1 VKIGV
6 IGPGAMGCLLA
17 GKLALS
23 GQEVILLDHQ
33 EQRADLVDREGLTI
47 EGIKG
52 LFRIKVPVTVN
63 AQRLS
68 EADVILVCVKAYDS
82 RIVAQTIQRVNQ
94 EATCLTLQNG
104 VGNMEQLGEV
114 LPWKNIFGGITSHGA
129 TFLGPGHVRHAG
141 EGDTFIG
148 CGYPEEGLAEEQNR
162 KLEAAGQMLNQAG
175 FMTQIVPL
183 IKNLIWSKLLV
194 NVGINA
200 LTALTRLRNGEL
212 LNYPGTLAILEE
224 AVQEAILVGKHKG
237 IEFIFEEPLA
247 QVKKVCQFTSANIS
261 SMLQDVLKKKRT
273 EVDYINGV
281 IREEGAKARI
291 PTPVNTV
298 LTLLVKTLEASYDR
312 AVGGEAGA

>member
-1 VKIGV
+1 VNIGV

-17 GKLALS
+17 GRLALS

-33 EQRADLVDREGLTI
+33 EQRADLVDQEGLTI

-52 LFRIKVPVTVN
+52 PFRIQVPVTVD

-68 EADVILVCVKAYDS
+68 KADIILICVKAYDS
-82 RIVAQTIQRVNQ
+82 RIVAQTMQKVNQ

-104 VGNMEQLGEV
+104 VGNMEQLGAY
-114 LPWKNIFGGITSHGA
+114 LPRRNILGGITSHGA

-141 EGDTFIG
+141 EGETFIG
-148 CGYPEEGLAEEQNR
+148 CGYPEESGLEEQSQ
-162 KLEAAGQMLNQAG
+162 KLEAARQMLNQAG
-175 FMTQIVPL
+175 FITQIVPR

-200 LTALTRLRNGEL
+200 LTALTRLRNGDL
-212 LNYPGTLAILEE
+212 INYPGTLSILEE
-224 AVQEAILVGKHKG
+224 AVQEAIRVGKNKG

-247 QVKKVCQFTSANIS
+247 QVKKVCQLTSANIS
-261 SMLQDVLKKKRT
+261 SMLQDVLRKRRT

-281 IREEGAKARI
+281 IMEEGARARI

-298 LTLLVKTLEASYDR
+298 LTRLVKTLEASYDQV
-312 AVGGEAGA
+312 AVWEAP